1 MYRTEELAALATAV
15 QQELDRREAAR
26 LKGSLKAFIEK
37 FWSVVEP
44 RIPFKFNW
52 HLQVIID
59 HLEAITRGELDKVI
73 FNVPPGTSKSTI
85 VSVMWPAWEFA
96 LDPSNRV
103 FGASYSEPLAIRDAA
118 LCRRIL
124 ASEEYQRLF
133 PDVVVRRGGDQKT
146 KYETTSAGWRMATTV
161 NGRGTGEHPT
171 RIIIDDPHNV
181 KQSESDVERQQALD
195 WSDGTMASRGVMHS
209 AATVII
215 MQRLHEKDLT
225 GHIVSS
231 EDYIGW
237 VHVVIPME
245 FEVHR
250 EPMKRA
256 QNPLRWKDPRTKEG
270 ELLWPEVFTQA
281 KVNGLKR
288 RLGEYRA
295 AGQLQQRP
303 SPPGGGIFKVK
314 DFKLWPADKP
324 LPIFTFIVQSYDT
337 AFTDDNENNDPTA
350 CSTWGVFGYMDERR
364 QPRTGAMLLE
374 CWEEW
379 LEYPDLRRR
388 MIIDYR
394 AEFGGDPEDP
404 ANRPRR
410 PDRVLIEDKVTGKSL
425 VQDLRKQ
432 ARIPVVPYNPGKAS
446 KVARAHE
453 AAPHLEAG
461 NFWLMESNAE
471 KGKIIKWARPFT
483 HHLEVFPNGAHFDWA
498 DTFSQVTRY
507 LAKTGHLT
515 LDGVVEEPETERDYT
530 KKRRNPYAS

>member
-1 MYRTEELAALATAV
+1 MYRTEELAALAAAV
-15 QQELDRREAAR
+15 QQELDRREAEA
-26 LKGSLKAFIEK
+26 LKGSLRAFIEK
-37 FWSVVEP
+37 FWHVVEP
-44 RIPFKFNW
+44 RIEFKFNW

-85 VSVMWPAWEFA
+85 VSVMWPAWELA
-96 LDPSNRV
+96 KDPSMRI
-103 FGASYSEPLAIRDAA
+103 FGASYSEPLAIRDAG

-124 ASEEYQRLF
+124 ADAEYQRLF
-133 PDVVVRRGGDQKT
+133 GLAIRRGGDQKT
-146 KYETTSAGWRMATTV
+146 KYETTAGGWRMATTV
-161 NGRGTGEHPT
+161 NGRGTGEHPN

-195 WSDGTMASRGVMHS
+195 WFDGTMASRGVMHS

-225 GHIVSS
+225 GHVMLS
-231 EDYIGW
+231 EDYVGW
-237 VHVVIPME
+237 VHVIIPME
-245 FEVHR
+245 YEPNR
-250 EPMKRA
+250 EPVKRQ
-256 QNPLRWKDPRTKEG
+256 QNPLRWKDPRTKKD
-270 ELLWPEVFTQA
+270 ELLWPDVFTQA

-288 RLGEYRA
+288 RLGTYRA

-303 SPPGGGIFKVK
+303 SPPGGGIFKIEC
-314 DFKLWPADKP
+314 FQLWPANKP
-324 LPIFTFIVQSYDT
+324 WPIFTYILQSYDT

-350 CSTWGVFGYMDERR
+350 LSVWGVFGYVDEKR
-364 QPRTGAMLLE
+364 QPRTGAMLLD

-379 LEYPDLRRR
+379 LEYPQLRKR
-388 MIIDYR
+388 MITDYR
-394 AEFGGDPEDP
+394 QEYGGNPDDP
-404 ANRPRR
+404 ANQPRR
-410 PDRVLIEDKVTGKSL
+410 PDRVLIEDKASGKSL
-425 VQDLRKQ
+425 IQDLRGQ
-432 ARIPVVPYNPGKAS
+432 ARIPVVPFNPGHSS

-461 NFWLMESNAE
+461 NFWIPESSVE

-498 DTFSQVTRY
+498 DTFSQATRF

-515 LDGVVEEPETERDYT
+515 LDAVLDDPETERDYT
-530 KKRRNPYAS
+530 KKRRNPYSS